1 MNLLR
6 RPSSLMSSSL
16 TSLSSLMSSSSLLS
30 SLSSLSSLLLMSRA
44 SETECEAKNRN
55 NLLTHVEFNLTH
67 QILVQWRQQHV
78 GCTISI
84 YFLSVPIAF
93 SLLSLSSLFSLYISL
108 SCALPLVLSLLR
120 SLFCSP
126 FLLILSSTLFLSLSF
141 SSPFSPLSLFL
152 RLSHTILIYLL

>member
-30 SLSSLSSLLLMSRA
+30 SLSSLLLMSRT
-44 SETECEAKNRN
+44 SKTDCEAKNRN
-55 NLLTHVEFNLTH
+55 HLLTHVEFNLTH
-67 QILVQWRQQHV
+67 QILVHWRQQHV

-93 SLLSLSSLFSLYISL
+93 SLLSLCSLFFLYISL
-108 SCALPLVLSLLR
+108 SCALSLLR

-141 SSPFSPLSLFL
+141 SSLFSPSHFFSVFL
-152 RLSHTILIYLL
+152 IPF